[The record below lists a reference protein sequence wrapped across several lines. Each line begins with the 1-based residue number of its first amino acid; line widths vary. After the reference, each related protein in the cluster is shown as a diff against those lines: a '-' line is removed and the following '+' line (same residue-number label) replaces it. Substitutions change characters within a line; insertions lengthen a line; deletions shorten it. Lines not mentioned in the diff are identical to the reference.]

1 MIRIYDDYEAMSEA
15 AAQLF
20 VEQATRAVRER
31 GWESEGARFTVALSG
46 GHTPQRTYE
55 LLAQPPLSDRNPRQ
69 EVPWQQVHVFWGD
82 ERCVPLD
89 DPQSNA
95 RMTREALL
103 DHVPIPDAQVHPIR
117 CAQDPEQAA
126 EDYAADLRAHLG
138 PQHFDLIFLGLGENG
153 HTASLFPGTD
163 VLEEQSRW
171 TRAVYVAEQ
180 DMWRVTL
187 TAPLINEAAV
197 IAFLV
202 TGASKAEVVH
212 RVLEG
217 PYQPKHLPAQLI
229 QPVNGIVYYL
239 FDAEAASKLD
249 DRLKRA
255 SAQ

>member
-1 MIRIYDDYEAMSEA
+1 MIRIYDDYESMSQA

-20 VEQATRAVRER
+20 IDQAARAVREH
-31 GWESEGARFTVALSG
+31 GGVTVALSG

-55 LLAQPPLSDRNPRQ
+55 LLAQSPLSDRHPRQ

-117 CAQDPEQAA
+117 CAHDPEQAA
-126 EDYAADLRAHLG
+126 EDYAAELRAHLG
-138 PQHFDLIFLGLGENG
+138 ERHFDLVFLGLGENG

-163 VLEEQSRW
+163 VLDVRDRW
-171 TRAVYVAEQ
+171 TGAIYVAEQ
-180 DMWRVTL
+180 EMWRVTL
-187 TAPLINEAAV
+187 TAPLINEATV

-202 TGASKAEVVH
+202 AGASKAEIVH

-217 PYQPKHLPAQLI
+217 PYEPKRLPAQLI
-229 QPVNGIVYYL
+229 QPTNGIVHYL
-239 FDAEAASKLD
+239 LDAAASSKLD
-249 DRLKRA
+249 ERLKRKG
-255 SAQ
+255 AQ

>member
-1 MIRIYDDYEAMSEA
+1 MIRIYDDYESMSNA

-20 VEQATRAVRER
+20 VDQAAQAVRER
-31 GWESEGARFTVALSG
+31 GGFTVAFSG

-55 LLAQPPLSDRNPRQ
+55 LLAQLPLSDRNPRQ
-69 EVPWQQVHVFWGD
+69 EVPWHQVHVFWGD

-103 DHVPIPDAQVHPIR
+103 DHVPIPDAHVHPIR

-126 EDYAADLRAHLG
+126 KDYAAELRAHLG
-138 PQHFDLIFLGLGENG
+138 ERHFDLVFLGLGENG
-153 HTASLFPGTD
+153 HTASLFPDTD
-163 VLEEQSRW
+163 ILEARDRW
-171 TRAVYVAEQ
+171 TGAVYVAEQ

-187 TAPLINEAAV
+187 TAPLINEAAA

-202 TGASKAEVVH
+202 TGASKAEIVH

-217 PYQPKHLPAQLI
+217 PHDPNRLPAQLI
-229 QPVNGIVYYL
+229 QPVNGIMYYL
-239 FDAEAASKLD
+239 LDTEAASKLD
-249 DRLKRA
+249 EGLKRK
-255 SAQ
+255 SA

>member
-1 MIRIYDDYEAMSEA
+1 MIRIYDDYESISQA

-20 VEQATRAVRER
+20 IDQATRAVREH
-31 GWESEGARFTVALSG
+31 GLFTVTLSG

-55 LLAQPPLSDRNPRQ
+55 LLAQPRRSQ

-126 EDYAADLRAHLG
+126 EDYAAELKEYLG
-138 PQHFDLIFLGLGENG
+138 PRHFDLVLLGLGENG

-163 VLEEQSRW
+163 ILEERTRW
-171 TRAVYVAEQ
+171 TGAVYVAEQ

-187 TAPLINEAAV
+187 TAPLINEAAA

-202 TGASKAEVVH
+202 AGASKAEIVH

-217 PYQPKHLPAQLI
+217 PHDSKHLPAQLI
-229 QPVNGIVYYL
+229 QPVNGIMYYL
-239 FDAEAASKLD
+239 LDTKAASKLSE
-249 DRLKRA
+249 RVKRE

>member
-138 PQHFDLIFLGLGENG
+138 SQHFDLIFLGLGENG

-217 PYQPKHLPAQLI
+217 PYQPQHLPAQLI

-239 FDAEAASKLD
+239 LDAEAASKLD

>member
-1 MIRIYDDYEAMSEA
+1 MIRIYDDYESMSNA

-20 VEQATRAVRER
+20 VDQAAQAVREH
-31 GWESEGARFTVALSG
+31 GGFTVAFSG

-55 LLAQPPLSDRNPRQ
+55 LLAQLPLSDRNPRQ
-69 EVPWQQVHVFWGD
+69 EVPRHQVHVFWGD

-103 DHVPIPDAQVHPIR
+103 DHVPIPDAHVHPIR
-117 CAQDPEQAA
+117 CAQNPEQAA
-126 EDYAADLRAHLG
+126 KDYAAELRAHLG
-138 PQHFDLIFLGLGENG
+138 ERHFDLVFLGLGENG
-153 HTASLFPGTD
+153 HTASLFPDTD

-217 PYQPKHLPAQLI
+217 PYQPQHLPAQLI

-239 FDAEAASKLD
+239 LDAEAASKLD